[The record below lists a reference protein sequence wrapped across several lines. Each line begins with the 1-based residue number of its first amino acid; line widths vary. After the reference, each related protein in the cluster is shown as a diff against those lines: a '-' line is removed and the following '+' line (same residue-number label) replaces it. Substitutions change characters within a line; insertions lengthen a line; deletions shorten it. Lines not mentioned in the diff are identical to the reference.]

1 MNKKKIRQKK
11 SITINF
17 LNYDPSNKTESTIHE
32 KFVRVKIT
40 KKNTIKIMS
49 VKITIKN
56 KSKGNNKF

>member
-1 MNKKKIRQKK
+1 MNLKKIRQKK

-40 KKNTIKIMS
+40 KQKYNKN
-49 VKITIKN
+49 N
-56 KSKGNNKF
+56 EC